1 MNTPPARPALADLL
15 GLSPHVEGG
24 WYAETWR
31 AGPAADYRPKG
42 YSGTRAAA
50 SGIYY
55 YLQSGEKSRWHSVL
69 SDEAWLW
76 HRGGPLRLLL
86 APPGPRP
93 DFSQVTTLDLGPDI
107 EEGQRPQAVVP
118 AGHWQSAHPLGDG
131 DVLVSCIVA
140 PSFHYDD
147 FTILRDGTAASRPAG
162 TRSDRRP

>member
-1 MNTPPARPALADLL
+1 MNEPSVRPALADLL

-31 AGPAADYRPKG
+31 TGPAVDYRPKG
-42 YSGTRAAA
+42 YSGSRTAA

-55 YLQSGEKSRWHSVL
+55 YLQSGERSRWHSVL

-76 HRGGPLRLLL
+76 HRGKPLRLLL

-93 DFSQVTTLDLGPDI
+93 DLSQVTAVDLGPDI

-118 AGHWQSAHPLGDG
+118 AGHWQSAHPLGEG
-131 DVLVSCIVA
+131 DVLVSCVVA

-147 FTILRDGTAASRPAG
+147 FTVLPDDPAASRRAG
-162 TRSDRRP
+162 L